1 MGLFFAPECLAFAI
15 SASLLA
21 ALTAIE
27 MLCLLVG
34 FSLGEVIDKASGYDG
49 HSDGT
54 GLFNWLN
61 AGGVP
66 ILVLLLI
73 SLGMFAISGFVIQG
87 VAQAVWKLIPAAPA
101 SFAAFIISL
110 PAVRISSEFVARI
123 VPKDE
128 TYAVDLSDFVG
139 RTGEVTVGPLD
150 QGLPG
155 RLKVKDQHGNWHT
168 LRARAAPDQP
178 SIAIG
183 ASALIVDRQGDIFVA
198 IPASSD
204 LFDNPSSQEQL

>member
-1 MGLFFAPECLAFAI
+1 MGLFFAPECLPFAI
-15 SASLLA
+15 SAAMLA
-21 ALTAIE
+21 ALTVIE

-34 FSLGEVIDKASGYDG
+34 FSLGEAIDQASGFEDHG
-49 HSDGT
+49 AP

-87 VAQAVWKLIPAAPA
+87 VAQAVWRLVPTVPA
-101 SFAAFIISL
+101 SLAAFALSM

-123 VPKDE
+123 VPRDE
-128 TYAVDLSDFVG
+128 TYAVELGDFIG
-139 RTGEVTVGPLD
+139 RIGEVTVGPLD

-155 RLKVKDQHGNWHT
+155 RVKVKDQHGNWHA
-168 LRARAAPDQP
+168 LRARAAPDQSP
-178 SIAIG
+178 IPIG
-183 ASALIVDRQGDIFVA
+183 AAALIVDRQADIFIA
-198 IPASSD
+198 IPAPAEI
-204 LFDNPSSQEQL
+204 FDNPSSQEQP